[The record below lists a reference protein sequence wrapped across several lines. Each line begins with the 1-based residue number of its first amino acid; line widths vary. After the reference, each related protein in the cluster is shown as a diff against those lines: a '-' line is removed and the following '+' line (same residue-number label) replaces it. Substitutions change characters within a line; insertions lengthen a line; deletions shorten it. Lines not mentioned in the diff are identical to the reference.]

1 MCMFKSMLLLKDKVF
16 CPNYDSHE
24 DMINETGME
33 HGPMRENFVRVEI
46 TPPDDDLTVP
56 IDKWEYKVD
65 QDYLPEWYVEEV
77 DKPRCFDALKAWAVK
92 HILVGQ
98 DVPEV
103 KQGEFVVLVNCNTG
117 IVKGTVQ
124 EVRGGTVQEVWD
136 GGTVQ
141 EVRGGT
147 VQEVWD
153 GGTVQKVR
161 YGGTVQKVRYGGTV
175 QEVWDGA
182 TVQEVWYGGT
192 VQEVRGGTVQKVRYG
207 GTVQEVWD
215 GATVQEVWD
224 GGTVQKVRY
233 GGTVQEVWDGGT
245 VQEVRGGTVQE
256 VWDGGTVQKQT
267 GGIVIYA
274 DGCIS
279 VCNKNFYRLIT
290 PEEMK

>member
-56 IDKWEYKVD
+56 IDKWKYKVD

-124 EVRGGTVQEVWD
+124 EVRGGTVQEV
-136 GGTVQ
+136 
-141 EVRGGT
+141 RGGT

-153 GGTVQKVR
+153 
-161 YGGTVQKVRYGGTV
+161 
-175 QEVWDGA
+175 
-182 TVQEVWYGGT
+182 
-192 VQEVRGGTVQKVRYG
+192 
-207 GTVQEVWD
+207 
-215 GATVQEVWD
+215 
-224 GGTVQKVRY
+224 
-233 GGTVQEVWDGGT
+233 
-245 VQEVRGGTVQE
+245 
-256 VWDGGTVQKQT
+256 GTVQKQT

>member
-124 EVRGGTVQEVWD
+124 KVWGGTVQKVWDGGTVQKVWD

-141 EVRGGT
+141 EVR
-147 VQEVWD
+147 D
-153 GGTVQKVR
+153 
-161 YGGTVQKVRYGGTV
+161 
-175 QEVWDGA
+175 
-182 TVQEVWYGGT
+182 GGT
-192 VQEVRGGTVQKVRYG
+192 VQEVR
-207 GTVQEVWD
+207 
-215 GATVQEVWD
+215 
-224 GGTVQKVRY
+224 
-233 GGTVQEVWDGGT
+233 DGGT
-245 VQEVRGGTVQE
+245 VQEVRGGGTVQEVWGGGTVQEVLGGTVQKVLGGTVQE
-256 VWDGGTVQKQT
+256 VWDVGTVQKVLGGTVQKVLGGTVQEVLGGTVQKVLGGTVQKVLGGTVQEVWGGTVQKQT

>member
-46 TPPDDDLTVP
+46 TPPHDDLTVP

-117 IVKGTVQ
+117 IVKGTVR
-124 EVRGGTVQEVWD
+124 EVRGGTVQEVRGGGTVQKVRSGGTVQKVLGGGTVQKVWGGGTVQEVLD
-136 GGTVQ
+136 GGTVQKVWGGTVQ
-141 EVRGGT
+141 EVRAGGT
-147 VQEVWD
+147 VQEVWA
-153 GGTVQKVR
+153 GGTVQKV
-161 YGGTVQKVRYGGTV
+161 
-175 QEVWDGA
+175 W
-182 TVQEVWYGGT
+182 
-192 VQEVRGGTVQKVRYG
+192 
-207 GTVQEVWD
+207 
-215 GATVQEVWD
+215 
-224 GGTVQKVRY
+224 
-233 GGTVQEVWDGGT
+233 
-245 VQEVRGGTVQE
+245 
-256 VWDGGTVQKQT
+256 GGTVQKQT

-279 VCNKNFYRLIT
+279 VCNKNFYRLVT
-290 PEEMK
+290 PEATK

>member
-46 TPPDDDLTVP
+46 TPPDDVTVP
-56 IDKWEYKVD
+56 IDKWKYKVD

-124 EVRGGTVQEVWD
+124 KVWDGTVQKVWGGTVQKVWGGTVQEVWD
-136 GGTVQ
+136 GTVQ
-141 EVRGGT
+141 EVWGGGT

-153 GGTVQKVR
+153 GGTVQKVW
-161 YGGTVQKVRYGGTV
+161 GGGTV
-175 QEVWDGA
+175 QE
-182 TVQEVWYGGT
+182 QF
-192 VQEVRGGTVQKVRYG
+192 
-207 GTVQEVWD
+207 
-215 GATVQEVWD
+215 
-224 GGTVQKVRY
+224 
-233 GGTVQEVWDGGT
+233 
-245 VQEVRGGTVQE
+245 
-256 VWDGGTVQKQT
+256 

-274 DGCIS
+274 DGRIS

>member
-46 TPPDDDLTVP
+46 TPPHDDLTVP

-103 KQGEFVVLVNCNTG
+103 KQGKFVVLVNCNTG

-124 EVRGGTVQEVWD
+124 KVLGGAVQEVYDGGTVQEVWGGGIVRKVYD

-141 EVRGGT
+141 EVWGGI
-147 VQEVWD
+147 VR
-153 GGTVQKVR
+153 KV
-161 YGGTVQKVRYGGTV
+161 YGGGI
-175 QEVWDGA
+175 
-182 TVQEVWYGGT
+182 
-192 VQEVRGGTVQKVRYG
+192 
-207 GTVQEVWD
+207 
-215 GATVQEVWD
+215 
-224 GGTVQKVRY
+224 
-233 GGTVQEVWDGGT
+233 
-245 VQEVRGGTVQE
+245 
-256 VWDGGTVQKQT
+256 VQKQT

>member
-46 TPPDDDLTVP
+46 TPPYDDLTVP
-56 IDKWEYKVD
+56 IDKWKYKVD

-117 IVKGTVQ
+117 IVKGTVK
-124 EVRGGTVQEVWD
+124 EVLGGTVQAVWDGGTVQAVWGGTVQKVWGGTVQKVLGGTVQKVLD

-141 EVRGGT
+141 EVR
-147 VQEVWD
+147 D
-153 GGTVQKVR
+153 GGTVQ
-161 YGGTVQKVRYGGTV
+161 Q
-175 QEVWDGA
+175 QI
-182 TVQEVWYGGT
+182 
-192 VQEVRGGTVQKVRYG
+192 
-207 GTVQEVWD
+207 
-215 GATVQEVWD
+215 
-224 GGTVQKVRY
+224 
-233 GGTVQEVWDGGT
+233 
-245 VQEVRGGTVQE
+245 
-256 VWDGGTVQKQT
+256 

-274 DGCIS
+274 DGRIS
-279 VCNKNFYRLIT
+279 VCNKSFYRLIT

>member
-1 MCMFKSMLLLKDKVF
+1 MFKSMLLLKDKVF
-16 CPNYDSHE
+16 CPNYNSHE

-124 EVRGGTVQEVWD
+124 KVW

-147 VQEVWD
+147 VQEVWG
-153 GGTVQKVR
+153 GGTVQK
-161 YGGTVQKVRYGGTV
+161 
-175 QEVWDGA
+175 
-182 TVQEVWYGGT
+182 
-192 VQEVRGGTVQKVRYG
+192 
-207 GTVQEVWD
+207 
-215 GATVQEVWD
+215 
-224 GGTVQKVRY
+224 
-233 GGTVQEVWDGGT
+233 VWDGGT
-245 VQEVRGGTVQE
+245 VQEVWSGTVQEVRDGGTVQE
-256 VWDGGTVQKQT
+256 VWSGTVQEVRDGGTVQKQT
-267 GGIVIYA
+267 GGIVIYE

>member
-46 TPPDDDLTVP
+46 TPPHDDLTVP

-124 EVRGGTVQEVWD
+124 KVWGGTVQKVRGGGTVQKVWDGGTVQKVWD

-141 EVRGGT
+141 EVL
-147 VQEVWD
+147 D
-153 GGTVQKVR
+153 
-161 YGGTVQKVRYGGTV
+161 
-175 QEVWDGA
+175 
-182 TVQEVWYGGT
+182 GGT
-192 VQEVRGGTVQKVRYG
+192 VQEVRGGTVQKVRG
-207 GTVQEVWD
+207 
-215 GATVQEVWD
+215 
-224 GGTVQKVRY
+224 GGTVQKVW
-233 GGTVQEVWDGGT
+233 GGTVQK
-245 VQEVRGGTVQE
+245 
-256 VWDGGTVQKQT
+256 VWDGGTVQKQI

-274 DGCIS
+274 DGRIS
-279 VCNKNFYRLIT
+279 VCNKNFYRLVT
-290 PEEMK
+290 PEATK

>member
-77 DKPRCFDALKAWAVK
+77 DKLRCFDALKAWAVK

-124 EVRGGTVQEVWD
+124 EVWGGTVQEVWGGGTVQEVWDGGTVQKVWDGGTVQKVWDGGTVQEVWD

-141 EVRGGT
+141 EVRAGGT

-153 GGTVQKVR
+153 GGTVQKVWD
-161 YGGTVQKVRYGGTV
+161 GGTVQK
-175 QEVWDGA
+175 
-182 TVQEVWYGGT
+182 
-192 VQEVRGGTVQKVRYG
+192 
-207 GTVQEVWD
+207 
-215 GATVQEVWD
+215 VWD
-224 GGTVQKVRY
+224 GGTVQKV
-233 GGTVQEVWDGGT
+233 WDGGT
-245 VQEVRGGTVQE
+245 VQEVWAGGTVQK
-256 VWDGGTVQKQT
+256 VRDGGTVQKQT

-274 DGCIS
+274 DGRIS

>member
-46 TPPDDDLTVP
+46 TPPHDDLTVP

-124 EVRGGTVQEVWD
+124 KVWGGTVQEVW
-136 GGTVQ
+136 G
-141 EVRGGT
+141 GGT

-153 GGTVQKVR
+153 GGTVQKVLD
-161 YGGTVQKVRYGGTV
+161 GTVQKVL
-175 QEVWDGA
+175 
-182 TVQEVWYGGT
+182 
-192 VQEVRGGTVQKVRYG
+192 
-207 GTVQEVWD
+207 
-215 GATVQEVWD
+215 D
-224 GGTVQKVRY
+224 GGTVQKVW
-233 GGTVQEVWDGGT
+233 G
-245 VQEVRGGTVQE
+245 
-256 VWDGGTVQKQT
+256 GGTVQKQT

>member
-46 TPPDDDLTVP
+46 TPPHDDLTVP

-124 EVRGGTVQEVWD
+124 KVWGGTVQEVRGGGTVQEVWD
-136 GGTVQ
+136 GTVQ
-141 EVRGGT
+141 EVWGGTVQKVLDGGT
-147 VQEVWD
+147 VQEVW
-153 GGTVQKVR
+153 G
-161 YGGTVQKVRYGGTV
+161 
-175 QEVWDGA
+175 
-182 TVQEVWYGGT
+182 
-192 VQEVRGGTVQKVRYG
+192 
-207 GTVQEVWD
+207 
-215 GATVQEVWD
+215 
-224 GGTVQKVRY
+224 
-233 GGTVQEVWDGGT
+233 
-245 VQEVRGGTVQE
+245 
-256 VWDGGTVQKQT
+256 GGTVQKQT

>member
-46 TPPDDDLTVP
+46 TPPHDDLTVP

-124 EVRGGTVQEVWD
+124 KVW
-136 GGTVQ
+136 
-141 EVRGGT
+141 
-147 VQEVWD
+147 

-161 YGGTVQKVRYGGTV
+161 GGGTVQEVLDGTVQKVRGGGTVQKV
-175 QEVWDGA
+175 W
-182 TVQEVWYGGT
+182 
-192 VQEVRGGTVQKVRYG
+192 GGTVQK
-207 GTVQEVWD
+207 
-215 GATVQEVWD
+215 
-224 GGTVQKVRY
+224 
-233 GGTVQEVWDGGT
+233 
-245 VQEVRGGTVQE
+245 
-256 VWDGGTVQKQT
+256 VWDGGTVQKQI

-274 DGCIS
+274 DGRIS
-279 VCNKNFYRLIT
+279 VCNKNFYRLVT
-290 PEEMK
+290 PEATK

>member
-124 EVRGGTVQEVWD
+124 KVWDGTVQKVWGGTVQKVWGGTVQEVWD
-136 GGTVQ
+136 GTVQ
-141 EVRGGT
+141 EVWGGGT

-153 GGTVQKVR
+153 GGTVQKVW
-161 YGGTVQKVRYGGTV
+161 GGGTV
-175 QEVWDGA
+175 QE
-182 TVQEVWYGGT
+182 QF
-192 VQEVRGGTVQKVRYG
+192 
-207 GTVQEVWD
+207 
-215 GATVQEVWD
+215 
-224 GGTVQKVRY
+224 
-233 GGTVQEVWDGGT
+233 
-245 VQEVRGGTVQE
+245 
-256 VWDGGTVQKQT
+256 

-274 DGCIS
+274 DGRIS

>member
-46 TPPDDDLTVP
+46 TPPDDLTVP

-124 EVRGGTVQEVWD
+124 KVWGGTVQKVLD

-141 EVRGGT
+141 EVL
-147 VQEVWD
+147 D
-153 GGTVQKVR
+153 GGTVQKVLG
-161 YGGTVQKVRYGGTV
+161 GGTVQKV
-175 QEVWDGA
+175 W
-182 TVQEVWYGGT
+182 
-192 VQEVRGGTVQKVRYG
+192 GGTVQKV
-207 GTVQEVWD
+207 W
-215 GATVQEVWD
+215 
-224 GGTVQKVRY
+224 GGTVQKV
-233 GGTVQEVWDGGT
+233 W
-245 VQEVRGGTVQE
+245 
-256 VWDGGTVQKQT
+256 GGTVQKQT

-274 DGCIS
+274 DGRIS
-279 VCNKNFYRLIT
+279 VCNKNFYRLVT
-290 PEEMK
+290 PENMTKY

>member
-124 EVRGGTVQEVWD
+124 KVWGGTVQEVRGGGTVQEVWD

-141 EVRGGT
+141 EVRDGGTVQEVRDGGT
-147 VQEVWD
+147 VQEVW

-161 YGGTVQKVRYGGTV
+161 G
-175 QEVWDGA
+175 
-182 TVQEVWYGGT
+182 GGT
-192 VQEVRGGTVQKVRYG
+192 VQEVRGG
-207 GTVQEVWD
+207 
-215 GATVQEVWD
+215 
-224 GGTVQKVRY
+224 GTVQKVL
-233 GGTVQEVWDGGT
+233 
-245 VQEVRGGTVQE
+245 
-256 VWDGGTVQKQT
+256 DGGTVQKQT

>member
-56 IDKWEYKVD
+56 IDKWKYKVD

-124 EVRGGTVQEVWD
+124 KVLGGTV
-136 GGTVQ
+136 
-141 EVRGGT
+141 
-147 VQEVWD
+147 
-153 GGTVQKVR
+153 
-161 YGGTVQKVRYGGTV
+161 
-175 QEVWDGA
+175 
-182 TVQEVWYGGT
+182 
-192 VQEVRGGTVQKVRYG
+192 
-207 GTVQEVWD
+207 
-215 GATVQEVWD
+215 
-224 GGTVQKVRY
+224 
-233 GGTVQEVWDGGT
+233 
-245 VQEVRGGTVQE
+245 
-256 VWDGGTVQKQT
+256 
-267 GGIVIYA
+267 
-274 DGCIS
+274 
-279 VCNKNFYRLIT
+279 
-290 PEEMK
+290 

>member
-46 TPPDDDLTVP
+46 TPPYDDLTVP
-56 IDKWEYKVD
+56 IDKWKYKVD

-124 EVRGGTVQEVWD
+124 KVWGGTVQEVH
-136 GGTVQ
+136 G
-141 EVRGGT
+141 GGT

-153 GGTVQKVR
+153 GGTVQKV
-161 YGGTVQKVRYGGTV
+161 
-175 QEVWDGA
+175 WD
-182 TVQEVWYGGT
+182 GGT
-192 VQEVRGGTVQKVRYG
+192 VQEVRDGTVQKVLGGGTVQK
-207 GTVQEVWD
+207 
-215 GATVQEVWD
+215 
-224 GGTVQKVRY
+224 
-233 GGTVQEVWDGGT
+233 VWDGGT
-245 VQEVRGGTVQE
+245 VQEVRDGTVQKVWDGGTVQE
-256 VWDGGTVQKQT
+256 VWDGTVQEQT

>member
-46 TPPDDDLTVP
+46 TPPHDDLTVP

-124 EVRGGTVQEVWD
+124 KVWGGTVQEVWS
-136 GGTVQ
+136 
-141 EVRGGT
+141 GGT

-153 GGTVQKVR
+153 GGTVQKVLDGTVQKVLD
-161 YGGTVQKVRYGGTV
+161 GGTVQKVWGGTV
-175 QEVWDGA
+175 QEVWG
-182 TVQEVWYGGT
+182 
-192 VQEVRGGTVQKVRYG
+192 
-207 GTVQEVWD
+207 
-215 GATVQEVWD
+215 
-224 GGTVQKVRY
+224 
-233 GGTVQEVWDGGT
+233 
-245 VQEVRGGTVQE
+245 
-256 VWDGGTVQKQT
+256 GGTVQKQT

>member
-56 IDKWEYKVD
+56 IDKWKYKVD

-124 EVRGGTVQEVWD
+124 EVCGGTVQKVWGGTVQKVWGGGTVQEVWD
-136 GGTVQ
+136 GTVQ
-141 EVRGGT
+141 EVL
-147 VQEVWD
+147 D
-153 GGTVQKVR
+153 GGTVQKVWG
-161 YGGTVQKVRYGGTV
+161 GGTVQKV
-175 QEVWDGA
+175 W
-182 TVQEVWYGGT
+182 
-192 VQEVRGGTVQKVRYG
+192 GGTVQK
-207 GTVQEVWD
+207 
-215 GATVQEVWD
+215 
-224 GGTVQKVRY
+224 
-233 GGTVQEVWDGGT
+233 VWDGGT
-245 VQEVRGGTVQE
+245 VQEVLDGGTVQK
-256 VWDGGTVQKQT
+256 VWDGGTVQKQI

-274 DGCIS
+274 DGRIS
-279 VCNKNFYRLIT
+279 VCNKNFYRLVT
-290 PEEMK
+290 PEATK

>member
-92 HILVGQ
+92 HILIGQ
-98 DVPEV
+98 EVPEV
-103 KQGEFVVLVNCNTG
+103 KQDEFVMLVNCNTG
-117 IVKGTVQ
+117 IVKGTVK
-124 EVRGGTVQEVWD
+124 EVLGGTVQEVLD
-136 GGTVQ
+136 GTVQKVLDGTVQKVRAGGTVQ
-141 EVRGGT
+141 EVSDGGTVQKVRAGGTVQKVWDGGT

-161 YGGTVQKVRYGGTV
+161 GGTVQK
-175 QEVWDGA
+175 
-182 TVQEVWYGGT
+182 
-192 VQEVRGGTVQKVRYG
+192 
-207 GTVQEVWD
+207 
-215 GATVQEVWD
+215 VWD
-224 GGTVQKVRY
+224 GGTVQ
-233 GGTVQEVWDGGT
+233 G
-245 VQEVRGGTVQE
+245 
-256 VWDGGTVQKQT
+256 QT

>member
-56 IDKWEYKVD
+56 IDKWKYKVD
-65 QDYLPEWYVEEV
+65 QDYLPEWYVEEL

-124 EVRGGTVQEVWD
+124 KVWGGTVQKVWDGGTVQKVLGGTVQKVLGGTVQKVWGGTVQKVLGGTVQEVLGGTVQKVWDGGTVQEVWD

-141 EVRGGT
+141 EVLGGT

-153 GGTVQKVR
+153 GGTVQKVL
-161 YGGTVQKVRYGGTV
+161 GGTVQK
-175 QEVWDGA
+175 
-182 TVQEVWYGGT
+182 
-192 VQEVRGGTVQKVRYG
+192 
-207 GTVQEVWD
+207 
-215 GATVQEVWD
+215 
-224 GGTVQKVRY
+224 
-233 GGTVQEVWDGGT
+233 
-245 VQEVRGGTVQE
+245 

>member
-24 DMINETGME
+24 DMIKETGME

-117 IVKGTVQ
+117 IVKGTVKEVLDGTVQAVLAGGTVQKVRDGGTVQAVLAGGTVQ
-124 EVRGGTVQEVWD
+124 EVRDGGTVQEVWAGGTVQEVWD

-141 EVRGGT
+141 EVR
-147 VQEVWD
+147 
-153 GGTVQKVR
+153 
-161 YGGTVQKVRYGGTV
+161 
-175 QEVWDGA
+175 A
-182 TVQEVWYGGT
+182 
-192 VQEVRGGTVQKVRYG
+192 
-207 GTVQEVWD
+207 
-215 GATVQEVWD
+215 
-224 GGTVQKVRY
+224 
-233 GGTVQEVWDGGT
+233 
-245 VQEVRGGTVQE
+245 
-256 VWDGGTVQKQT
+256 GGTVQKQT

-274 DGCIS
+274 DGRIS

>member
-24 DMINETGME
+24 AMINETGME

-56 IDKWEYKVD
+56 IDKWKYKVD

-124 EVRGGTVQEVWD
+124 KVLGGTVQKVLGGTVQEVWA
-136 GGTVQ
+136 
-141 EVRGGT
+141 GGT

-153 GGTVQKVR
+153 GGTVQKV
-161 YGGTVQKVRYGGTV
+161 
-175 QEVWDGA
+175 
-182 TVQEVWYGGT
+182 
-192 VQEVRGGTVQKVRYG
+192 
-207 GTVQEVWD
+207 
-215 GATVQEVWD
+215 WD
-224 GGTVQKVRY
+224 GGTVQKVWG
-233 GGTVQEVWDGGT
+233 GGTVQK
-245 VQEVRGGTVQE
+245 VQ
-256 VWDGGTVQKQT
+256 DGGTVQKQT

>member
-141 EVRGGT
+141 KVWGGGTVQKVYGGGTVQKVWGGT
-147 VQEVWD
+147 VQEVLGGGTVQKVLD
-153 GGTVQKVR
+153 GGTVQKVWGGGTVQEVLG
-161 YGGTVQKVRYGGTV
+161 GGTVQKVWG
-175 QEVWDGA
+175 
-182 TVQEVWYGGT
+182 
-192 VQEVRGGTVQKVRYG
+192 
-207 GTVQEVWD
+207 
-215 GATVQEVWD
+215 
-224 GGTVQKVRY
+224 
-233 GGTVQEVWDGGT
+233 
-245 VQEVRGGTVQE
+245 
-256 VWDGGTVQKQT
+256 GGTVQKQT

-274 DGCIS
+274 DGRIS

>member
-1 MCMFKSMLLLKDKVF
+1 MWLFKSMLLLKDKVF

-46 TPPDDDLTVP
+46 TPPHDDLTVP

-124 EVRGGTVQEVWD
+124 KVWGGTVQEVW
-136 GGTVQ
+136 G
-141 EVRGGT
+141 GGT

-153 GGTVQKVR
+153 GGTVQKVW
-161 YGGTVQKVRYGGTV
+161 GGTVQKVL
-175 QEVWDGA
+175 
-182 TVQEVWYGGT
+182 
-192 VQEVRGGTVQKVRYG
+192 
-207 GTVQEVWD
+207 
-215 GATVQEVWD
+215 D
-224 GGTVQKVRY
+224 GGTVQKVW
-233 GGTVQEVWDGGT
+233 G
-245 VQEVRGGTVQE
+245 
-256 VWDGGTVQKQT
+256 GGTVQKQT

>member
-92 HILVGQ
+92 HILIGQ
-98 DVPEV
+98 EVPEV
-103 KQGEFVVLVNCNTG
+103 KQDEFVMLVNCNTG

-124 EVRGGTVQEVWD
+124 EVWGGTVQKVWD

-141 EVRGGT
+141 EVRDGGT

-161 YGGTVQKVRYGGTV
+161 GGTV
-175 QEVWDGA
+175 QEVWA
-182 TVQEVWYGGT
+182 
-192 VQEVRGGTVQKVRYG
+192 GGTVQK
-207 GTVQEVWD
+207 
-215 GATVQEVWD
+215 VWD
-224 GGTVQKVRY
+224 GGTVQKVRA
-233 GGTVQEVWDGGT
+233 GGTVQK
-245 VQEVRGGTVQE
+245 VRA
-256 VWDGGTVQKQT
+256 GGTVQKQT

-274 DGCIS
+274 DGRIS

>member
-124 EVRGGTVQEVWD
+124 EVW
-136 GGTVQ
+136 
-141 EVRGGT
+141 
-147 VQEVWD
+147 
-153 GGTVQKVR
+153 GGTVQKVL
-161 YGGTVQKVRYGGTV
+161 
-175 QEVWDGA
+175 D
-182 TVQEVWYGGT
+182 GGT
-192 VQEVRGGTVQKVRYG
+192 VQEVRGGTVQKV
-207 GTVQEVWD
+207 
-215 GATVQEVWD
+215 WD
-224 GGTVQKVRY
+224 GGTVQKVW
-233 GGTVQEVWDGGT
+233 GGTVQKVLGGGT
-245 VQEVRGGTVQE
+245 VQKVWGGGTVQK
-256 VWDGGTVQKQT
+256 VLGGGTVQKQT

-279 VCNKNFYRLIT
+279 VCNKSFYRLIT

>member
-16 CPNYDSHE
+16 CPNYNSHE

-124 EVRGGTVQEVWD
+124 KVW

-147 VQEVWD
+147 VQEVWG
-153 GGTVQKVR
+153 GGTVQK
-161 YGGTVQKVRYGGTV
+161 
-175 QEVWDGA
+175 
-182 TVQEVWYGGT
+182 
-192 VQEVRGGTVQKVRYG
+192 
-207 GTVQEVWD
+207 
-215 GATVQEVWD
+215 
-224 GGTVQKVRY
+224 
-233 GGTVQEVWDGGT
+233 VWDGGT
-245 VQEVRGGTVQE
+245 VQEVWSGTVQEVRDGGTVQE
-256 VWDGGTVQKQT
+256 VWGGGTVQKVWDGGTVQEVWSGTVQEVRDGGTVQKQT
-267 GGIVIYA
+267 GGIVIYE

>member
-56 IDKWEYKVD
+56 IDKWKYKVD

-103 KQGEFVVLVNCNTG
+103 KQGEFVALVNCNTG

-124 EVRGGTVQEVWD
+124 EVRGGTVQKVL
-136 GGTVQ
+136 GGTV
-141 EVRGGT
+141 EV
-147 VQEVWD
+147 
-153 GGTVQKVR
+153 
-161 YGGTVQKVRYGGTV
+161 Y
-175 QEVWDGA
+175 
-182 TVQEVWYGGT
+182 
-192 VQEVRGGTVQKVRYG
+192 
-207 GTVQEVWD
+207 
-215 GATVQEVWD
+215 
-224 GGTVQKVRY
+224 
-233 GGTVQEVWDGGT
+233 
-245 VQEVRGGTVQE
+245 
-256 VWDGGTVQKQT
+256 GGTVQKQT

>member
-46 TPPDDDLTVP
+46 TPPHDDLTVP

-124 EVRGGTVQEVWD
+124 KVL
-136 GGTVQ
+136 
-141 EVRGGT
+141 GGT

-153 GGTVQKVR
+153 GGTVQKVW
-161 YGGTVQKVRYGGTV
+161 GGTVQKVRGGGTV
-175 QEVWDGA
+175 QEVWGG
-182 TVQEVWYGGT
+182 TVQKVWGGGTVQKVWGGGTVQKVWGGT
-192 VQEVRGGTVQKVRYG
+192 VQEVL
-207 GTVQEVWD
+207 
-215 GATVQEVWD
+215 D
-224 GGTVQKVRY
+224 GGTVQK
-233 GGTVQEVWDGGT
+233 VWDGGT
-245 VQEVRGGTVQE
+245 VQEVLDGGTVQK
-256 VWDGGTVQKQT
+256 VWDGGTVQKQI

-274 DGCIS
+274 DGRIS
-279 VCNKNFYRLIT
+279 VCNKNFYRLVT
-290 PEEMK
+290 PEATK

>member
-46 TPPDDDLTVP
+46 TPPYDDLTVP
-56 IDKWEYKVD
+56 IDKWKYKVD

-117 IVKGTVQ
+117 IVKGTVK
-124 EVRGGTVQEVWD
+124 EVL

-141 EVRGGT
+141 EVRDGGT
-147 VQEVWD
+147 VQAVWGGTVQKVWD
-153 GGTVQKVR
+153 GGTVQKVW
-161 YGGTVQKVRYGGTV
+161 GGTVQKVLG
-175 QEVWDGA
+175 
-182 TVQEVWYGGT
+182 
-192 VQEVRGGTVQKVRYG
+192 
-207 GTVQEVWD
+207 
-215 GATVQEVWD
+215 
-224 GGTVQKVRY
+224 
-233 GGTVQEVWDGGT
+233 
-245 VQEVRGGTVQE
+245 
-256 VWDGGTVQKQT
+256 GGTVQKQI

-274 DGCIS
+274 DGRIS
-279 VCNKNFYRLIT
+279 VCNKNFYRLVT
-290 PEEMK
+290 PEATK

>member
-56 IDKWEYKVD
+56 IDKWKYKVD

-124 EVRGGTVQEVWD
+124 KVWDGTVQKVW
-136 GGTVQ
+136 
-141 EVRGGT
+141 GGT

-153 GGTVQKVR
+153 GGTVQKVLD
-161 YGGTVQKVRYGGTV
+161 GGTV
-175 QEVWDGA
+175 QEVWG
-182 TVQEVWYGGT
+182 
-192 VQEVRGGTVQKVRYG
+192 GGTVQKVL
-207 GTVQEVWD
+207 
-215 GATVQEVWD
+215 
-224 GGTVQKVRY
+224 
-233 GGTVQEVWDGGT
+233 
-245 VQEVRGGTVQE
+245 
-256 VWDGGTVQKQT
+256 DGGTVQKQT

>member
-124 EVRGGTVQEVWD
+124 EVHGGTVQEV
-136 GGTVQ
+136 
-141 EVRGGT
+141 
-147 VQEVWD
+147 
-153 GGTVQKVR
+153 
-161 YGGTVQKVRYGGTV
+161 YGGTVQKVYGGTVQKVYGGTV
-175 QEVWDGA
+175 QEVH
-182 TVQEVWYGGT
+182 
-192 VQEVRGGTVQKVRYG
+192 GGTVQKVWSG
-207 GTVQEVWD
+207 GTVQE
-215 GATVQEVWD
+215 
-224 GGTVQKVRY
+224 
-233 GGTVQEVWDGGT
+233 
-245 VQEVRGGTVQE
+245 
-256 VWDGGTVQKQT
+256 QT